1 MLASAFTDSRLKWEV
16 GSLVTEESLDHPGVG
31 PRVTTRF
38 QAWTAP
44 EQKGNK
50 VSRVSMVGDAQVW
63 PKQVVLLSLR
73 LMVVSPCS
81 IHAED
86 PVEMRCSLR
95 RGSLPKVVLARVASV
110 HRQGVMCTESQDLM
124 SGSY

>member
-1 MLASAFTDSRLKWEV
+1 
-16 GSLVTEESLDHPGVG
+16 
-31 PRVTTRF
+31 
-38 QAWTAP
+38 
-44 EQKGNK
+44 
-50 VSRVSMVGDAQVW
+50 MVGDAQVW